1 MIEKKFLIVGN
12 WKMNANALEAAAISK
27 QLLPYKAMLEKYD
40 LQIKVVISP
49 PFPFISL
56 VKDLVV
62 ELKIALGAQD
72 CHEQEQGAFT
82 GDVSA
87 RMLASLGCQYIILG
101 HSERRRFHH
110 ETNQLVSMKV
120 ATCVKHNLIPII
132 CIGETEEEK
141 NQGQTFKI
149 LNRQLEECL
158 PKEKLAGKSF
168 VVAYEPVWAIGSGKI
183 PEDKE
188 ISFIHQHI
196 YQYLLK
202 FSSNQLF
209 SVIYGGSVK
218 PENAG
223 LIAGLKRVD
232 GLLVGGVSLQ
242 ADNFVEV
249 IKKSSMSL
257 SQFDMQA

>member
-12 WKMNANALEAAAISK
+12 WKMNANALEAALIAK
-27 QLLPYKAMLEKYD
+27 QLLSHKTLLEKYD
-40 LQIKVVISP
+40 SQIRVVISP

-56 VKDLVV
+56 VKDVLV
-62 ELKIALGAQD
+62 ELKVAVGAQD

-87 RMLASLGCQYIILG
+87 RMLASLGCKYIIVG
-101 HSERRRFHH
+101 HSERRRFHN
-110 ETNQLVSMKV
+110 ETNQLISMKV
-120 ATCVKHNLIPII
+120 SACVKNNLIPII

-141 NQGQTFKI
+141 NQGQTFQI

-158 PKEKLAGKSF
+158 PKEKLASKSF
-168 VVAYEPVWAIGSGKI
+168 VVAYEPVWAIGSGRI

-188 ISFIHQHI
+188 ISLIHQHI
-196 YQYLLK
+196 YAYLVK

-218 PENAG
+218 PDNAG
-223 LIAGLKRVD
+223 LIAGLELVD
-232 GLLVGGVSLQ
+232 GLLVGGASLQ
-242 ADNFVEV
+242 ADHFFDI
-249 IKKSSMSL
+249 IKKSSVSL
-257 SQFDMQA
+257 S